1 MWKIVQIAK
10 ERQDELESDEDPE
23 GRFKRNV
30 NEVVEKAGLGK
41 SPHDVLSKEF
51 ANSGW
56 EYALVAGL
64 KDLFPCYRV
73 EWTGGRGEK
82 QHGTD
87 ILITMPGPLDSVEYG
102 IAIQVKDWKGNPGNI
117 KEAIAQIRKA
127 DEFSNKRPKL
137 RIVEKIVVL
146 TEAGYPED
154 QPDGVAVIDRHEL
167 KKLLARMALATAAKP
182 DE

>member
-1 MWKIVQIAK
+1 MTAK
-10 ERQDELESDEDPE
+10 ERQSELVDDEDPE
-23 GRFKRNV
+23 DRFKRNV

-41 SPHDVLSKEF
+41 SLHDVLSKEF

-56 EYALVAGL
+56 EHALVAGL
-64 KDLFPCYRV
+64 NDLFPCYQV

-82 QHGTD
+82 QHDTD
-87 ILITMPGPLDSVEYG
+87 ILITMPGPLDNVEYG

-127 DEFSNKRPKL
+127 DEFSNKRQNL
-137 RIVEKIVVL
+137 RIVEKIIVL
-146 TEAGYPED
+146 TEADYPED
-154 QPDGVAVIDRHEL
+154 QPDGVAVIGLHEL
-167 KKLLARMALATAAKP
+167 KKLLGRMALATAAQS